1 MAATSASAGVVEVL
15 VSFYRCGEEN
25 AFERHRSRIPI
36 GKEQRNITDAK
47 KHLINFLGISQMAT
61 SLGIGNCPAGRECP
75 RENEEFTYP
84 YATSMGNGSSTP
96 CFWRNPDWT
105 QWWLDNWSFKFIS
118 KVQEKKLQLLMYT
131 YGKKHSKM
139 QGTFALLTV

>member
-1 MAATSASAGVVEVL
+1 MAATSASVGVVEVL

-61 SLGIGNCPAGRECP
+61 SLG
-75 RENEEFTYP
+75 
-84 YATSMGNGSSTP
+84 MGNFELKLYRLARYAHGKTK
-96 CFWRNPDWT
+96 NLHILT
-105 QWWLDNWSFKFIS
+105 QHQWEMEVPFLVSDETQSELNG
-118 KVQEKKLQLLMYT
+118 E
-131 YGKKHSKM
+131 
-139 QGTFALLTV
+139 